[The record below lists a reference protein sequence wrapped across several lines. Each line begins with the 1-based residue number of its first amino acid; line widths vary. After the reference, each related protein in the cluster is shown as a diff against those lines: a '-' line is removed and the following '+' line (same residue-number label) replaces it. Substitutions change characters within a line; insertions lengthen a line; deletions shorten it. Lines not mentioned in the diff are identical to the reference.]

1 MRGHG
6 AWLHTP
12 SPREL
17 REVGGPE
24 SGRIWEV
31 EGHTE
36 YGLGHLERDDDLA
49 CEGCGA
55 EGEA

>member
-6 AWLHTP
+6 AWLHAP
-12 SPREL
+12 DPREL
-17 REVGGPE
+17 REVGCPE

-36 YGLGHLERDDDLA
+36 YGLGFPERDDLA

-55 EGEA
+55 QGGA

>member
-12 SPREL
+12 GPREL
-17 REVGGPE
+17 REVGCPE
-24 SGRIWEV
+24 FGRIWEV

-36 YGLGHLERDDDLA
+36 YGLGFPKRDDLA
-49 CEGCGA
+49 CEGYCA
-55 EGEA
+55 QGEA